1 MQFPKKSGRHTY
13 CSGSL
18 GKLCF
23 EGRRET
29 DSIWH
34 FLARRVRTFCVEPSS
49 TEFLTSIKDCHSICW
64 QATVE
69 EEHGIKTAGIIAF
82 PGLAHSTQLWQAQLP
97 QKTSHCFLYFSL
109 CYISLTLTV
118 LFPPKLKDQLLK
130 SLIEIAKLPS
140 HLFLSFLFFLN
151 SAFLWLFELKKIW
164 KERWTISRMPQ
175 TEAHYL
181 WLLNDKSWN
190 GFESRQDKR
199 LVLNM
204 TFDFNGLEQKPSF
217 YAVQI
222 AL

>member
-1 MQFPKKSGRHTY
+1 MLASYSAGRTWDKNCWYHSISRTGTQHT
-13 CSGSL
+13 
-18 GKLCF
+18 
-23 EGRRET
+23 
-29 DSIWH
+29 
-34 FLARRVRTFCVEPSS
+34 A
-49 TEFLTSIKDCHSICW
+49 LTSSAATEDKSLISI
-64 QATVE
+64 
-69 EEHGIKTAGIIAF
+69 
-82 PGLAHSTQLWQAQLP
+82 
-97 QKTSHCFLYFSL
+97 FLF
-109 CYISLTLTV
+109 ISLTLTV
-118 LFPPKLKDQLLK
+118 SFPPKLKDQLLK

-140 HLFLSFLFFLN
+140 HLFLSFRFFLN

-175 TEAHYL
+175 AEAHYL

-199 LVLNM
+199 LVLNV